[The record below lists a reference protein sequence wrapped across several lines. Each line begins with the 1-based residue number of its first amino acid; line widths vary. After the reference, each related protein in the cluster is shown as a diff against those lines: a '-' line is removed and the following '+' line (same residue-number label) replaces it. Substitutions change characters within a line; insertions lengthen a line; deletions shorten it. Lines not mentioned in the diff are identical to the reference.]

1 MDFMVKEWVMM
12 SLAKKWK
19 DFKGKVKEQWFKT
32 QTIDER
38 VFDEQF
44 EWLRRYWD
52 TNIARVFKHL

>member
-19 DFKGKVKEQWFKT
+19 DFKGRVKEQWFKN
-32 QTIDER
+32 QTIDPR

-52 TNIARVFKHL
+52 TNTARVLNQ